1 MKKHV
6 KLFVLV
12 VAQGLT
18 FGITA
23 QQTPQSNVYG
33 FNRYSLNP
41 AYAGESGCTE
51 VFFSHMNQ
59 WVRVPG
65 APTTSLLSVN
75 SRIGKQLG
83 IGGNVLVDQL
93 GMLQQIAASGSLS
106 YGFTLLKEHNV
117 RLGLTAG
124 YYQFRMNPDNAIAF
138 DNLDNII
145 NGGSQ
150 TASSINT
157 ELGFLYQFKGLEAS
171 FASKQVVQT
180 YSNFGY
186 DQLDGYGLRRH
197 LVGLLSYRFKLNEQF
212 ALKPSVLY
220 KGINEVSQF
229 DFNADVSYKNM
240 VYGGLGYRTGVG
252 LIGRVG
258 INIRDLFMIGYAY
271 EVPMQNIAK
280 YSAGSH
286 EVIIGLKL
294 CRKKNRGIDSLMVK
308 NEVNVPDTIIKVEYK
323 IDTLIVERIDTV
335 VIDNR
340 SPLRTSNEEADR
352 VLNLASKS
360 LEFEND
366 KSIILKSSYGDLEAL
381 VNMMLIRSDLRIR
394 LEGHTDNN
402 GTDEYNMNLSKN
414 RVNAVKEFL
423 VANGVEASRIETAH
437 FGESKPIADNT
448 SELGKAKN
456 RRVELHYI
464 RK

>member
-6 KLFVLV
+6 KLFLFA

-18 FGITA
+18 FVTFA

-51 VFFSHMNQ
+51 VFFSHLNQ
-59 WVRVPG
+59 WVRLEG

-75 SRIGKQLG
+75 SRIRKQLG

-93 GMLQQIAASGSLS
+93 GMLQQIAASGSVS
-106 YGFTLLKEHNV
+106 YGFNFLNEHTI
-117 RLGLTAG
+117 RFGLTAG

-150 TASSINT
+150 SASSLNS
-157 ELGFLYQFKGLEAS
+157 ELGLLYQFKGLEAS
-171 FASKQVVQT
+171 FASKQVIQT

-186 DQLDGYGLRRH
+186 ENLEGYGLRRH
-197 LVGLLSYRFKLNEQF
+197 LVGLLSYRIQLNDRF

-229 DFNADVSYKNM
+229 DINADVSYKNI
-240 VYGGLGYRTGVG
+240 VHAGLGYRTGVG

-258 INIRDLFMIGYAY
+258 LNVRDLFMIGYAY

-280 YSAGSH
+280 FSAGSH

-294 CRKKNRGIDSLMVK
+294 CRKKNRGVDSLL
-308 NEVNVPDTIIKVEYK
+308 VNQEAYIPDTIVKVEYK
-323 IDTLIVERIDTV
+323 VDTVIVERIDTV
-335 VIDNR
+335 VIENN
-340 SPLRTSNEEADR
+340 PLARKNDDEANR

-360 LEFEND
+360 LEFAND
-366 KSIILKSSYGDLEAL
+366 KAIILKSSYGDLEAL
-381 VNMMLIRSDLRIR
+381 VNMMLVREDLRIR

-423 VANGVEASRIETAH
+423 VANGVEASRIETTY
-437 FGESKPIADNT
+437 FGESKPIADNS
-448 SELGKAKN
+448 SENGKAKN

-464 RK
+464 R